1 MSKYVSIRSG
11 ATALPEQSVGHFP
24 VDLIISSG
32 VLKAALDHWKVTEH
46 NPQNLSV
53 DVDLGRGYFV
63 LTSMVYHGYSDAVE
77 NLVIGGNSSGNPR
90 IDAVIVYVDKAA
102 TPDATA
108 SNVLKFTIVAGTAA
122 ASPVAPSDVEVQ
134 SAIGA
139 GNPFIRLAEVLVANG
154 ASSITNA
161 NITDKRVNAVF
172 EFNEP
177 VLNTPTVE
185 SPTVNSPTVDGGTFT
200 NPQTTQSYEAWNNL
214 TDGSTININASLSNK
229 HRVTLGGAGRNLVLQ
244 NAVVGQVILIRLQ
257 QDASGSRSVN
267 WFSGIAW
274 SGGNPPTLTTTAGKA
289 DVIGIVVTSASTYD
303 GFIVGQN
310 VG

>member
-11 ATALPEQSVGHFP
+11 ATALPELSVGHFP
-24 VDLIISSG
+24 VDLVISSG
-32 VLKAALDHWKVTEH
+32 VLKMASDHWLVSEH

-63 LTSMVYHGYSDAVE
+63 TTSMVYHGYSDAVE

-90 IDAVIVYVDKAA
+90 IDAVVVYVDKSA

-108 SNVLKFTIVAGTAA
+108 SNVLKFTVVAGTAA
-122 ASPVAPSDVEVQ
+122 ASPVAPTNVEIQ
-134 SAIGA
+134 TAIGA
-139 GNPFIRLAEVLVANG
+139 GNPFLRLAEVYVANG
-154 ASSITNA
+154 ASTIANA

-177 VLNTPTVE
+177 TLNTPTITDPTINN
-185 SPTVNSPTVDGGTFT
+185 PTVGGGTFT
-200 NPQTTQSYEAWNNL
+200 NPQTKQSYEAWNNL
-214 TDGSTININASLSNK
+214 TDGSTINIDASISNK
-229 HRVTLGGAGRNLVLQ
+229 HRVTLGGTGRNLVLQ
-244 NAVVGQVILIRLQ
+244 NAVVGQVILLRLQ
-257 QDASGSRSVN
+257 QDASGGRTVN
-267 WFSGIAW
+267 WFSSIAWAGGIA
-274 SGGNPPTLTTTAGKA
+274 PTLTTTAGKS
-289 DVIGIVVTSASTYD
+289 DVIGIVVTGLGTYD